1 MSKLNK
7 SSMRSI
13 AGILP
18 LDKGNYVSSSN
29 SNPFVNIG
37 FEDFRRLAQD
47 PKLSKYERI
56 GFPDN
61 YRAGHEDD
69 IFADIRSKLT
79 HLDANSQLVLD
90 IGPGCSDLPIMLI
103 EHCRARGHRLHLIDS
118 AEMLALLP
126 DDNFITKTPALYP
139 NCPETIEAL
148 YGKVDVILCYSVL
161 HYILID
167 TAFFRFLDTSLS
179 LLAPGGQ
186 MLIGDIPNISKRKRF
201 FASDTGVRFH
211 QEFMKT
217 SKRPRVK
224 FNTIEHDQ
232 IDDAVVFS
240 LLQRARAQGFDAYV
254 LPQGPHLPMANRRED
269 ILIVR
274 P

>member
-1 MSKLNK
+1 MSA
-7 SSMRSI
+7 SE
-13 AGILP
+13 
-18 LDKGNYVSSSN
+18 
-29 SNPFVNIG
+29 SNPFANIG

-47 PKLSKYERI
+47 RHLSKYERI

-61 YRAGHEDD
+61 YRAGHEAA
-69 IFADIRSKLT
+69 IYTDIRSKLT
-79 HLDANSQLVLD
+79 NLDSHSRLVLD
-90 IGPGCSDLPIMLI
+90 IGPGCSDLPLMLI
-103 EHCRARGHRLHLIDS
+103 EHCRTQQHQLHLIDS

-126 DDNFITKTPALYP
+126 EDAFIIKSAAFYP
-139 NCPETIEAL
+139 NCPDVIEKL
-148 YGKVDVILCYSVL
+148 RGNVDVILCYSVL

-167 TAFFRFLDTSLS
+167 TAFFRFLDISLS

-201 FASDTGVRFH
+201 FASETGLCFH

-217 SKRPRVK
+217 TDRPQVE
-224 FNTIEHDQ
+224 FNNIEHDQ

-240 LLQRARAQGFDAYV
+240 LLQRTRAQGFDAYV
-254 LPQGPHLPMANRRED
+254 LPQAVDLPMANRRED
-269 ILIVR
+269 ILITR